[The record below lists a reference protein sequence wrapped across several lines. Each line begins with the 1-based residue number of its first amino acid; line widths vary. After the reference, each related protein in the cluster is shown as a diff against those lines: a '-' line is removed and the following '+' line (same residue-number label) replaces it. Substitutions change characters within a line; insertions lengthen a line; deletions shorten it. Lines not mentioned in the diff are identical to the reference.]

1 LSKRNK
7 RHDILVRCGEQ
18 FKIELESNSST
29 GYRWQPL
36 SFDQSMLKLVCSEFL
51 PNIKNQVGSAGIQ
64 RFNFQASKKGTTSIK
79 LVYKRAWEVSTMKS
93 NEFSVKVL

>member
-7 RHDILVRCGEQ
+7 RHDILVRCGKQ

-36 SFDQSMLKLVCSEFL
+36 SFDQSMLKLVSSEFL
-51 PNIKNQVGSAGIQ
+51 PNIKNQVGSTGIQ
-64 RFNFQASKKGTTSIK
+64 RFNFEASKKGTTRIK